1 MYHAPSTNSNNIAL
15 QLEMLFEGASFYV
28 FCVLGVLL
36 LICTFS
42 DFALIS
48 FCLYNSMT
56 GVVYPVVARWV
67 WHKDGWLRTG
77 DVIFP
82 GYPYQDFAGSSTVHL
97 CGGVVALW
105 GAVFCGPRL
114 GRFDRD
120 GNHDL
125 QGHSIPVGKLKKS
138 HHVKVFMG
146 LCYNHDT
153 HGSSRVNSEF
163 KQKINS
169 DYIL

>member
-1 MYHAPSTNSNNIAL
+1 
-15 QLEMLFEGASFYV
+15 
-28 FCVLGVLL
+28 
-36 LICTFS
+36 
-42 DFALIS
+42 
-48 FCLYNSMT
+48 MT

-125 QGHSIPVGKLKKS
+125 QGHSIPVGKLKKN
-138 HHVKVFMG
+138 HHKSPWAYITIILLMPPG
-146 LCYNHDT
+146 
-153 HGSSRVNSEF
+153 GSIKNLNENII
-163 KQKINS
+163 QTN
-169 DYIL
+169 IL